1 MRILLLC
8 CALLLAGCNAPAPKS
23 FTFEDNLSQVDVTSI
38 IPSKQLTSP
47 DAIELFE
54 AAMDEAPESEG
65 THTDEG
71 PRHTVE
77 ITYADNTTSTVDI
90 FYSVPQSKASFIVD
104 ATRYDVN
111 EPHIDE
117 FIQFFEAL

>member
-1 MRILLLC
+1 MRILVLC
-8 CALLLAGCNAPAPKS
+8 CALLLAGCNAPAPKP
-23 FTFEDNLSQVDVTSI
+23 FTFEEDITQIEVTST
-38 IPSKQLTSP
+38 IPGKQITAP
-47 DAIELFE
+47 ETIDLFE
-54 AAMDEAPESEG
+54 EAMNEAAELEG
-65 THTDEG
+65 DYTDEG

-77 ITYADNTTSTVDI
+77 ITYADNTTAIVDI